1 MKCSTNLNFNMKGYD
16 RVRAIYKLKQSINK
30 FGDKLGRKNKLLNKI
45 KRKDK
50 IGHDFINLTINKIT
64 PKDIRPSFTID
75 ILNKKFVETTEDSKN
90 DLSKEEHKAKETM
103 IESLLNDENI
113 KNENDVLNNS
123 FEYKLKET
131 DLFSQSN
138 QKESNNQILIHD
150 FSNSKNNKNKEFT
163 YLNIIQ
169 SMKNFNTI
177 RKNKTYN
184 NDFYNILNKPMSPI
198 NQKDYKFKDHKI
210 IIKSKFLNSND
221 TDKNKYNKIIFHN
234 KKIIPKFR
242 SLKLGTKPKIKLNYN
257 VIKLGNNF
265 SISNIRQNELSIK
278 TRLLFY
284 NKYKKKKEMKLT
296 KIKSSKSQNDI
307 LEAESDSY
315 NSGGGMNIM
324 RSDSTKN
331 FGQQTMNGNYL
342 SKKYNLPISININ
355 VFKRIPSYIRLP
367 NINRVSFPKDNLLKN
382 KSDCGINFD
391 YYNNNNNYF
400 YLKDIKNN
408 NTNKIYMINPFIRKR
423 IINNLN

>member
-50 IGHDFINLTINKIT
+50 IGHNFINLTINKMP

-75 ILNKKFVETTEDSKN
+75 ILNQKFVDITEDSKN
-90 DLSKEEHKAKETM
+90 DLSKEEQKAKEEM

-123 FEYKLKET
+123 YEYKLKET

-169 SMKNFNTI
+169 SMKNFNTV

-184 NDFYNILNKPMSPI
+184 NDFYNILNKRISPI
-198 NQKDYKFKDHKI
+198 NKNDYKFQNRKI
-210 IIKSKFLNSND
+210 IIKSKFLNGNN
-221 TDKNKYNKIIFHN
+221 TEKNKYNKIIFHN

-242 SLKLGTKPKIKLNYN
+242 SLKLGTKPKMKLNYN
-257 VIKLGNNF
+257 VIKLGKNF
-265 SISNIRQNELSIK
+265 SIGNIRQNELSIK

-296 KIKSSKSQNDI
+296 KIKTSKSQNDI
-307 LEAESDSY
+307 CEAESDSY
-315 NSGGGMNIM
+315 NSGGGV
-324 RSDSTKN
+324 SDCTKN

-367 NINRVSFPKDNLLKN
+367 NINRVSFPKDNLIKN

-391 YYNNNNNYF
+391 YYNKNNNYF

-408 NTNKIYMINPFIRKR
+408 STNKIYMINPFIRNR

>member
-50 IGHDFINLTINKIT
+50 IGHNFINLTINKVP

-75 ILNKKFVETTEDSKN
+75 ILNQKFVDITEDSKN
-90 DLSKEEHKAKETM
+90 DLSKEEQKSKEEM

-123 FEYKLKET
+123 YEYKLKET

-169 SMKNFNTI
+169 SMKNFNTV

-184 NDFYNILNKPMSPI
+184 NDFYNILNKRISPI
-198 NQKDYKFKDHKI
+198 NKNDYKFQNRKI
-210 IIKSKFLNSND
+210 IIKSKFLNGNN
-221 TDKNKYNKIIFHN
+221 TEKNKYNKIIFHN

-242 SLKLGTKPKIKLNYN
+242 SLKLGTKPKMKLNYN
-257 VIKLGNNF
+257 VIKLGKNF
-265 SISNIRQNELSIK
+265 SIGNIRQNELSIK

-296 KIKSSKSQNDI
+296 KIKTSKSQNDI
-307 LEAESDSY
+307 CEAESDSY
-315 NSGGGMNIM
+315 NSGGGV
-324 RSDSTKN
+324 SDCTKN

-367 NINRVSFPKDNLLKN
+367 NINRVSFPKDNLIKN

-391 YYNNNNNYF
+391 YYNKNNNYF

-408 NTNKIYMINPFIRKR
+408 STNKIYMINPFIRNR

>member
-45 KRKDK
+45 QRKDK
-50 IGHDFINLTINKIT
+50 IGHNFINIIINKIP
-64 PKDIRPSFTID
+64 PKDIRPSFTKD
-75 ILNKKFVETTEDSKN
+75 ILNKKFVDITEDSKN
-90 DLSKEEHKAKETM
+90 DLSKEEQKVKEAL
-103 IESLLNDENI
+103 IESLLNEEII

-123 FEYKLKET
+123 YEYKLKET

-138 QKESNNQILIHD
+138 QKESSNQILIHD

-169 SMKNFNTI
+169 SMKNFNI
-177 RKNKTYN
+177 VRKNKTYYN
-184 NDFYNILNKPMSPI
+184 NFYNTLNKGISPI
-198 NQKDYKFKDHKI
+198 NKNDYKFQDHKGI
-210 IIKSKFLNSND
+210 KKSKFLNGNNI
-221 TDKNKYNKIIFHN
+221 DKDKYNKIIFHN

-242 SLKLGTKPKIKLNYN
+242 SLKLGTKPKMKISYN
-257 VIKLGNNF
+257 VIKLGRNF
-265 SISNIRQNELSIK
+265 SIGNIRQNELSIK

-284 NKYKKKKEMKLT
+284 NKYKKKKEIKLR
-296 KIKSSKSQNDI
+296 KIKTSKSQNDI
-307 LEAESDSY
+307 FEAENDSY
-315 NSGGGMNIM
+315 NNGIGVSII
-324 RSDSTKN
+324 RSDNTKN

-355 VFKRIPSYIRLP
+355 AFKRIPSYIRLP

-382 KSDCGINFD
+382 KSDFAINFD
-391 YYNNNNNYF
+391 HYNNNTNYF
-400 YLKDIKNN
+400 YLKDK
-408 NTNKIYMINPFIRKR
+408 K
-423 IINNLN
+423 

>member
-30 FGDKLGRKNKLLNKI
+30 FGDKLGRKNKLLNKM

-50 IGHDFINLTINKIT
+50 IGHNFINLTINKMP

-75 ILNKKFVETTEDSKN
+75 ILNQKFVDITEDSKN
-90 DLSKEEHKAKETM
+90 DLSKEEQKAKEEM

-123 FEYKLKET
+123 YEYKLKET

-169 SMKNFNTI
+169 SMKNFNTV

-184 NDFYNILNKPMSPI
+184 NDFYNILNKRISPI
-198 NQKDYKFKDHKI
+198 NKNDYKFQNRKI
-210 IIKSKFLNSND
+210 IIKSKFLNGNN
-221 TDKNKYNKIIFHN
+221 TEKNKYNKIIFHN

-242 SLKLGTKPKIKLNYN
+242 SLKLGTKPKMKLNYN
-257 VIKLGNNF
+257 VIKLGKNF
-265 SISNIRQNELSIK
+265 SIGNIRQNELSIK

-296 KIKSSKSQNDI
+296 KIKTSKSQNDI
-307 LEAESDSY
+307 FEAESDSY
-315 NSGGGMNIM
+315 NSGGGV
-324 RSDSTKN
+324 SDCTKN

-367 NINRVSFPKDNLLKN
+367 NINRVSFPKDNLIKN

-391 YYNNNNNYF
+391 YYNKNNNYF

-408 NTNKIYMINPFIRKR
+408 STNKIYMINPFIRNR

>member
-50 IGHDFINLTINKIT
+50 IGHNFINLTINKVP

-75 ILNKKFVETTEDSKN
+75 ILNQKFVDITEDSKN
-90 DLSKEEHKAKETM
+90 DLSKEEQKAKEEM

-123 FEYKLKET
+123 YEYKLKET

-169 SMKNFNTI
+169 SMKNFNTV

-184 NDFYNILNKPMSPI
+184 NDFYNILNKRISPI
-198 NQKDYKFKDHKI
+198 NKNDYKFQNRKI
-210 IIKSKFLNSND
+210 IIKSKFLNGNN

-242 SLKLGTKPKIKLNYN
+242 SLKLGTKPKMKLNYN
-257 VIKLGNNF
+257 VIKLGKNF
-265 SISNIRQNELSIK
+265 SIGNIRQNELSIK

-296 KIKSSKSQNDI
+296 KIKTSKSQNDI
-307 LEAESDSY
+307 CEAESDSY
-315 NSGGGMNIM
+315 NSGGGV
-324 RSDSTKN
+324 SDCTKN

-367 NINRVSFPKDNLLKN
+367 NINRVSFPKDNLIKN

-391 YYNNNNNYF
+391 YYNKNNNYF

-408 NTNKIYMINPFIRKR
+408 STNKIYMINPFIRNR

>member
-50 IGHDFINLTINKIT
+50 IGHNFINLTINKMP

-75 ILNKKFVETTEDSKN
+75 ILNQKFVDITEDSKN
-90 DLSKEEHKAKETM
+90 DLSKEEQKAKEEM

-123 FEYKLKET
+123 YEYKLKET

-169 SMKNFNTI
+169 SMKNFNTV

-184 NDFYNILNKPMSPI
+184 NDFYNILNKRISPI
-198 NQKDYKFKDHKI
+198 NKNDYKFQNRKI
-210 IIKSKFLNSND
+210 IIKSKFLNGNN
-221 TDKNKYNKIIFHN
+221 TEKNKYNKIIFHN

-242 SLKLGTKPKIKLNYN
+242 SLKLGTKPKMKLNYN
-257 VIKLGNNF
+257 VIKLGKNF
-265 SISNIRQNELSIK
+265 SIGNIRQNELSIK

-296 KIKSSKSQNDI
+296 KIKTSKSQNDI
-307 LEAESDSY
+307 CEAESDSY
-315 NSGGGMNIM
+315 NSGGGV
-324 RSDSTKN
+324 SDCTKN

-367 NINRVSFPKDNLLKN
+367 NINRVSFPKDNLIKN

-391 YYNNNNNYF
+391 YYNKNNNYF
-400 YLKDIKNN
+400 YLKDIENN
-408 NTNKIYMINPFIRKR
+408 STNKIYMINPFIRNR

>member
-45 KRKDK
+45 QRKDK
-50 IGHDFINLTINKIT
+50 IGHNFINIIINKIP
-64 PKDIRPSFTID
+64 PKDIRPSFTKN
-75 ILNKKFVETTEDSKN
+75 ILNKKFMDTTEDSKN
-90 DLSKEEHKAKETM
+90 DLSKEEQKVKEAF
-103 IESLLNDENI
+103 IESLLNDEII

-123 FEYKLKET
+123 YEYKLKET

-138 QKESNNQILIHD
+138 QKESSNQILIHD

-169 SMKNFNTI
+169 SMKNFNI
-177 RKNKTYN
+177 VRKNKTYYN
-184 NDFYNILNKPMSPI
+184 NFYNTLNKGISPI
-198 NQKDYKFKDHKI
+198 NKNDYKFQDHKGI
-210 IIKSKFLNSND
+210 KKSKFLNGNNI
-221 TDKNKYNKIIFHN
+221 DKNKYNKIIFHN

-242 SLKLGTKPKIKLNYN
+242 SLKLGTKPKMKISYN
-257 VIKLGNNF
+257 VIKLGRNF
-265 SISNIRQNELSIK
+265 SIGNIRQNELSIK

-284 NKYKKKKEMKLT
+284 NKYKKKKEIKLR
-296 KIKSSKSQNDI
+296 KIKTSKSQNDI
-307 LEAESDSY
+307 FEAENDSY
-315 NSGGGMNIM
+315 NNGIGVSII
-324 RSDSTKN
+324 RSDNTKN

-355 VFKRIPSYIRLP
+355 AFKRIPSYIRLP

-382 KSDCGINFD
+382 KSDFAINFD
-391 YYNNNNNYF
+391 HYNNNTNYF
-400 YLKDIKNN
+400 YLKDK
-408 NTNKIYMINPFIRKR
+408 K
-423 IINNLN
+423 

>member
-50 IGHDFINLTINKIT
+50 IGHNFINLTINKMP

-75 ILNKKFVETTEDSKN
+75 ILNQKFVDITEDSKN
-90 DLSKEEHKAKETM
+90 DLSKEEQKSKEEM

-123 FEYKLKET
+123 YEYKLKET

-169 SMKNFNTI
+169 SMKNFNTV

-184 NDFYNILNKPMSPI
+184 NDFYNILNKRISPI
-198 NQKDYKFKDHKI
+198 NKNDYKFQNRKI
-210 IIKSKFLNSND
+210 IIKSKFLNGNN
-221 TDKNKYNKIIFHN
+221 TEKNKYNKIIFHN

-242 SLKLGTKPKIKLNYN
+242 SLKLGTKPKMKLNYN
-257 VIKLGNNF
+257 VIKLGKNF
-265 SISNIRQNELSIK
+265 SIGNIRQNELSIK

-296 KIKSSKSQNDI
+296 KIKTSKSQNDI
-307 LEAESDSY
+307 CEAESDSY
-315 NSGGGMNIM
+315 NSGGGV
-324 RSDSTKN
+324 SDCTKN

-367 NINRVSFPKDNLLKN
+367 NINRVSFPKDNLIKN

-391 YYNNNNNYF
+391 YYNKNNNYF

-408 NTNKIYMINPFIRKR
+408 STNKIYMINPFIRNR

>member
-50 IGHDFINLTINKIT
+50 IGHNFINLTINKVP

-75 ILNKKFVETTEDSKN
+75 ILNQKFVDITEDSKN
-90 DLSKEEHKAKETM
+90 DLSKEEQKSKEEM

-123 FEYKLKET
+123 YEYKLKET

-169 SMKNFNTI
+169 SMKNFNTV

-184 NDFYNILNKPMSPI
+184 NDFYNILNKRISPI
-198 NQKDYKFKDHKI
+198 NKNDYKFQNRKI
-210 IIKSKFLNSND
+210 IIKPKFLNGNN

-242 SLKLGTKPKIKLNYN
+242 SLKLGTKPKMKLNYN
-257 VIKLGNNF
+257 VIKLGKNF
-265 SISNIRQNELSIK
+265 SIGNIRQNELSIK

-296 KIKSSKSQNDI
+296 KIKTSKSQNDI
-307 LEAESDSY
+307 CEAESDSY
-315 NSGGGMNIM
+315 NSGGGV
-324 RSDSTKN
+324 SDCTKN

-367 NINRVSFPKDNLLKN
+367 NINRVSFPKDNLIKN

-391 YYNNNNNYF
+391 YYNKNNNYF

-408 NTNKIYMINPFIRKR
+408 STNKIYMINPFIRNR

>member
-150 FSNSKNNKNKEFT
+150 FSNSKNNKN
-163 YLNIIQ
+163 N
-169 SMKNFNTI
+169 NF
-177 RKNKTYN
+177 YV
-184 NDFYNILNKPMSPI
+184 F
-198 NQKDYKFKDHKI
+198 
-210 IIKSKFLNSND
+210 
-221 TDKNKYNKIIFHN
+221 KYN
-234 KKIIPKFR
+234 PEYE
-242 SLKLGTKPKIKLNYN
+242 KLQYHTEK
-257 VIKLGNNF
+257 
-265 SISNIRQNELSIK
+265 
-278 TRLLFY
+278 
-284 NKYKKKKEMKLT
+284 
-296 KIKSSKSQNDI
+296 
-307 LEAESDSY
+307 
-315 NSGGGMNIM
+315 
-324 RSDSTKN
+324 
-331 FGQQTMNGNYL
+331 
-342 SKKYNLPISININ
+342 
-355 VFKRIPSYIRLP
+355 
-367 NINRVSFPKDNLLKN
+367 
-382 KSDCGINFD
+382 
-391 YYNNNNNYF
+391 
-400 YLKDIKNN
+400 
-408 NTNKIYMINPFIRKR
+408 
-423 IINNLN
+423 

>member
-50 IGHDFINLTINKIT
+50 IGHNFINLTINKMP

-75 ILNKKFVETTEDSKN
+75 VLNQKFVDITEDSKN
-90 DLSKEEHKAKETM
+90 DLSKEEQKAKEEM

-123 FEYKLKET
+123 YEYKLKET

-169 SMKNFNTI
+169 SMKNFNTV

-184 NDFYNILNKPMSPI
+184 NDFYNILNKRISPI
-198 NQKDYKFKDHKI
+198 NKNDYKFQNRKI
-210 IIKSKFLNSND
+210 IIKSKFLNGNN
-221 TDKNKYNKIIFHN
+221 TEKNKYNKIIFHN

-242 SLKLGTKPKIKLNYN
+242 SLKLGTKPKMKLNYN
-257 VIKLGNNF
+257 VIKLGKNF
-265 SISNIRQNELSIK
+265 SIGNIRQNELSIK

-296 KIKSSKSQNDI
+296 KIKTSKSQNDI
-307 LEAESDSY
+307 CEAESDSY
-315 NSGGGMNIM
+315 NSGGGV
-324 RSDSTKN
+324 SDCTKN

-367 NINRVSFPKDNLLKN
+367 NINRVSFPKDNLIKN

-391 YYNNNNNYF
+391 YYNKNNNYF

-408 NTNKIYMINPFIRKR
+408 STNKIYMINPFIRNR

>member
-50 IGHDFINLTINKIT
+50 IGHNFINLTINKVP

-75 ILNKKFVETTEDSKN
+75 ILNQKFVDITEDSKN
-90 DLSKEEHKAKETM
+90 DLSKEEQKSKEEM

-123 FEYKLKET
+123 YEYKLKET

-169 SMKNFNTI
+169 SMKNFNTV

-184 NDFYNILNKPMSPI
+184 NDFYNILNKRISPI
-198 NQKDYKFKDHKI
+198 NKNDYKFQNRKI
-210 IIKSKFLNSND
+210 IIKSKFLNGNN

-242 SLKLGTKPKIKLNYN
+242 SLKLGTKPKMKLNYN
-257 VIKLGNNF
+257 VIKLGKNF
-265 SISNIRQNELSIK
+265 SIGNIRQNELSIK

-296 KIKSSKSQNDI
+296 KIKTSKSQNDI
-307 LEAESDSY
+307 CEAESDSY
-315 NSGGGMNIM
+315 NSGGGV
-324 RSDSTKN
+324 SDCTKN

-367 NINRVSFPKDNLLKN
+367 NINRVSFPKDNLIKN

-391 YYNNNNNYF
+391 YYNKNNNYF

-408 NTNKIYMINPFIRKR
+408 STNKIYMINPFIRNR

>member
-50 IGHDFINLTINKIT
+50 IGHNFINLTINKMP

-75 ILNKKFVETTEDSKN
+75 ILNQKFVDITEDSKN
-90 DLSKEEHKAKETM
+90 DLSKEEQKAKEEM

-123 FEYKLKET
+123 YEYKLKET

-169 SMKNFNTI
+169 SMKNFNTV

-184 NDFYNILNKPMSPI
+184 NDFYNILNKRISPI
-198 NQKDYKFKDHKI
+198 NKNDYKFQNRKI
-210 IIKSKFLNSND
+210 IIKSKFLNGNN
-221 TDKNKYNKIIFHN
+221 TEKNKYNKIIFHN

-242 SLKLGTKPKIKLNYN
+242 SLKLGTKPKMKLNYN
-257 VIKLGNNF
+257 VIKLGKNF
-265 SISNIRQNELSIK
+265 SIGNIRQNELSIK

-296 KIKSSKSQNDI
+296 KIKTSKSQNDI
-307 LEAESDSY
+307 FEAESDSY
-315 NSGGGMNIM
+315 NSGGGV
-324 RSDSTKN
+324 SDCTKN

-367 NINRVSFPKDNLLKN
+367 NINRVSFPKDNLIKN

-391 YYNNNNNYF
+391 YYNKNNNYF

-408 NTNKIYMINPFIRKR
+408 STNKIYMINPFIRNR